1 MLPLASEREEMELR
15 HRRVASLLAISATL
29 LLVAACG
36 GGDSEPTE
44 GPDPAG
50 EDLTEAILEAVG
62 EAVTGGPRDT
72 TPEPARTVELNYTIW
87 HSGFEIEFSE
97 AILSEPRTTGA
108 GYEFRTLT
116 LPVRITNLWD
126 DQGWPHMEANV
137 IADGIA
143 IRSTSETDMPSVPG
157 GLTGTGTLVFSQ
169 VEDPFDLDSA
179 YLLLG
184 RPDENQARVPLGPQG
199 GELVDLA
206 PFDVDIGGEIS
217 VALVDLVFN
226 GAHIRADLPHNH
238 RSLPNGQRTIYLYFD
253 GTLRRSGN
261 WSLNT
266 SSFALTL
273 PDGTSVVPDG
283 SLLPSMSGPGDGFP
297 GGSGPVPEGIEGITY
312 GDQYVRFLIPE
323 NTAGE
328 YTLRYRTHNWST
340 VDEVEEG
347 TFSFV
352 LTD

>member
-1 MLPLASEREEMELR
+1 MKQW
-15 HRRVASLLAISATL
+15 HRPMASLAAISAIV
-29 LLVAACG
+29 LVLAACG
-36 GGDSEPTE
+36 GGDT
-44 GPDPAG
+44 DPPESPEQAITG
-50 EDLTEAILEAVG
+50 DDLTDAILEAV
-62 EAVTGGPRDT
+62 EDAVTGGPRDT

-108 GYEFRTLT
+108 GFEFRTLT
-116 LPVRITNLWD
+116 IPVRITNLGD
-126 DQGWPHMEANV
+126 DQGWPRLEANV

-143 IRSTSETDMPSVPG
+143 IPSTSETDLPSVPG

-184 RPDENQARVPLGPQG
+184 GPSENQALVPLGPNG

-206 PFDVDIGGEIS
+206 PYDVDMGGQITLP
-217 VALVDLVFN
+217 VVDLAFTGGHV
-226 GAHIRADLPHNH
+226 RADTPHNH
-238 RSLPNGQRTIYLYFD
+238 QSLAKGQRTIYLFFD
-253 GTLRRSGN
+253 GTSRRQGN
-261 WSLNT
+261 WTLFRD
-266 SSFALTL
+266 SFALTL
-273 PDGTSVVPDG
+273 PDGTSVAVEGMD
-283 SLLPSMSGPGDGFP
+283 LLSMPGPANGWQGV
-297 GGSGPVPEGIEGITY
+297 GPVEDGIEGVTTPN
-312 GDQYVRFLIPE
+312 QYVRFLIPE

-340 VDEVEEG
+340 VDEEEEG
-347 TFSFV
+347 TFTFV